1 MKKMSYTN
9 FMVFN
14 NTFKLK
20 LENIIL
26 LLNSNKIFHLTRCKI
41 RKKILFLKTLKKLK
55 QLKKFIH
62 SF

>member
-26 LLNSNKIFHLTRCKI
+26 LLNSNKIFHLTLCKI

>member
-26 LLNSNKIFHLTRCKI
+26 LLNSNKIFHLTLCKI
-41 RKKILFLKTLKKLK
+41 RKKILFSKTLKKLK
-55 QLKKFIH
+55 Q
-62 SF
+62 